1 MKKSKLPKFDTIEQ
15 MAEFF
20 ETHDTTDFEDEFE
33 EVTEPVFVRRSD
45 RLRGKNMPPTLEELG
60 IDQMSVRERIALAQ
74 EILDSV
80 LAEMPR
86 GPLSEAKK
94 QELERRLADETANPG
109 DVITWEQVQA
119 EAQDSFR
126 K

>member
-1 MKKSKLPKFDTIEQ
+1 MKKSKLPKFDSIEQ

-20 ETHDTTDFEDEFE
+20 ETNDTTEFEDEFE
-33 EVTEPVFVRRSD
+33 EVTQPVFVRPPARS
-45 RLRGKNMPPTLEELG
+45 RKLKMSPTLEELG
-60 IDQMSVRERIALAQ
+60 IDRLSMAERIALAQ

-80 LAEMPR
+80 LAEMPV
-86 GPLSEAKK
+86 GPLSEVKK

-119 EAQDSFR
+119 EAQERFR